1 MKEITKQEFV
11 KRITSKKSVFLGGT
25 RQKLTDEQII
35 HNTEA
40 MWTAK
45 QNGSLIQSRK
55 ARAGSNFNIT
65 FSDDTHLSI
74 GGNLAKVFE
83 INENIIGVIL
93 YYEDKTV
100 WQYMYYALESKTS
113 K

>member
-45 QNGSLIQSRK
+45 QNGSLI
-55 ARAGSNFNIT
+55 
-65 FSDDTHLSI
+65 
-74 GGNLAKVFE
+74 
-83 INENIIGVIL
+83 
-93 YYEDKTV
+93 
-100 WQYMYYALESKTS
+100 
-113 K
+113 